1 MCALFF
7 NGIIVNLYFWS
18 WEKIDALNG
27 RLDLEWVQE
36 LLLQFGPSI
45 FFSYHV
51 KNPGILRSRDCVC
64 LVSLI
69 LQLYIYC
76 PRQLKSVGYICILLL
91 LYLSAQ
97 HEYWKS
103 QKISLKVSRFWN
115 KIVGSTSPKKRKNE
129 FVFLSW
135 RLGNTQNL
143 ILKFK
148 F

>member
-1 MCALFF
+1 MRKLKLQKLRNVCMYTKKNTNNNMCALFF

-51 KNPGILRSRDCVC
+51 KNPGIFRSRDCVC

-103 QKISLKVSRFWN
+103 QKKSRWLCKVE
-115 KIVGSTSPKKRKNE
+115 KI
-129 FVFLSW
+129 
-135 RLGNTQNL
+135 
-143 ILKFK
+143 
-148 F
+148 